1 MSRLRLAVDIGGTF
15 VDAMAL
21 DPRTGE
27 IRFRKAATTPARPAD
42 GVLAAVGALGTD
54 LSEAEL
60 FIHGTTLG
68 LNAVLERRGEPTG
81 IITNEGFRDIF
92 LIGRGNV
99 PPEHMYDFQYE
110 RPPSLVARRHT
121 AGVRCRLDYKGR
133 VVEELDP
140 DSVRAAARSLVE
152 QGVVSIAV
160 CFLHSFLDP
169 SHERAAAR
177 IIREQ
182 YPQVSVSV
190 STDIVREYREYER
203 TSTTVLDAYIR
214 PIFERYVAALEDGLA
229 ERGFAGRFLI
239 MRSGGGSMTS
249 AAARTS
255 PTHTVLS
262 GPAGGIVGASYVA
275 EALGRDDLLTF
286 DIGGTS
292 LDTCVIERGGPA
304 AAYEAQ
310 LEHFPLLIPSYDI
323 RTIGA
328 GGGSIAW
335 LDRGLL
341 KVGPRSAGA
350 EPGPVCYGRGGT
362 EPTVTDA
369 AVVLGYLDP
378 DRFLGGEMG
387 LHADAATAALREQVA
402 EPLGMAV
409 PDAAAGVLDV
419 LLARTVGAVRQITVE
434 RGHDPRQFSLLAYG
448 GAGPLLAP
456 LLAREMGIR
465 EVIVPFAP
473 AGFSAWGMLSAD
485 IVDDFS
491 RTVMAPLDETS
502 GADLEARFREVEAQA
517 AGSLAA
523 QGVPA
528 DRAVLQRQLELRY
541 LGQEHSLIV
550 TVGGELKGGGG
561 APQRGAGGGL
571 GGGGAPQRGA
581 GGVLQPE
588 PVRQAFEELHRARY
602 GHAMGGGG
610 APQRGAGG
618 RAQESPLQI
627 LNLRVRGIGRTD
639 RPPLVQRPA
648 GDGEPGRA
656 LLSHRDAFDFGV
668 RGIVPFAVYD
678 RARLAPGDAFDGPAL
693 VDEGT
698 ATTVVPSGQR
708 VAVDPHGYLVVTDG

>member
-1 MSRLRLAVDIGGTF
+1 
-15 VDAMAL
+15 
-21 DPRTGE
+21 
-27 IRFRKAATTPARPAD
+27 
-42 GVLAAVGALGTD
+42 
-54 LSEAEL
+54 
-60 FIHGTTLG
+60 
-68 LNAVLERRGEPTG
+68 
-81 IITNEGFRDIF
+81 
-92 LIGRGNV
+92 
-99 PPEHMYDFQYE
+99 
-110 RPPSLVARRHT
+110 
-121 AGVRCRLDYKGR
+121 

-169 SHERAAAR
+169 SHEREAAR

-182 YPQVSVSV
+182 HPQVSVSV

-203 TSTTVLDAYIR
+203 TSTTVIDAYLR
-214 PIFERYVAALEDGLA
+214 PIFERYVAALADGLA
-229 ERGFAGRFLI
+229 ARGFGGRFLI

-249 AAARTS
+249 DAARRS

-275 EALGRDDLLTF
+275 EVLGRDDLLTF

-292 LDTCVIERGGPA
+292 LDTCVIERGAAA

-310 LEHFPLLIPSYDI
+310 LEHFPLLIPTYDI

-328 GGGSIAW
+328 GGGSVAW

-378 DRFLGGEMG
+378 ERFLGGEMG
-387 LHADAATAALREQVA
+387 LHADAARDALREQVA

-434 RGHDPRQFSLLAYG
+434 RGHDPGQFSLLAYG

-465 EVIVPFAP
+465 EVIVPLAP

-491 RTVMAPLDETS
+491 RTVMASLDETS
-502 GADLEARFREVEAQA
+502 GTELAERFREVETEA

-561 APQRGAGGGL
+561 ASQRGAGG
-571 GGGGAPQRGA
+571 A
-581 GGVLQPE
+581 LQPE

-602 GHAMGGGG
+602 GHAMEG
-610 APQRGAGG
+610 
-618 RAQESPLQI
+618 PLQI

-648 GDGEPGRA
+648 GNGEPGRA
-656 LLSHRDAFDFGV
+656 LLSHRDAYDFGV
-668 RGIVPFAVYD
+668 REVVPFAVYD
-678 RARLAPGDAFDGPAL
+678 RAGLAPGDAFAGPAL